1 MTQQRD
7 RDEIIDLA
15 SRYGWYADMRLW
27 DRMAELFT
35 PRVLLD
41 NSSMPGGSRV
51 TVDRADMIAGWARM
65 FVAFESTQH
74 MVTNHLVEVDGAVA
88 TCTAQ
93 FFAQH
98 IAARPMGDPALVIAG
113 HYRFGLIRTD
123 TGWRIESLAITK
135 TWTDGNF
142 AVMTGG
148 PAQEPAPVQDAPAV
162 ARKFLQSLDSGDV
175 DAAMSCLADDV
186 VQDMPYSPPGFPKQ
200 VRGCDALRIL
210 WTGLLKSVGS
220 IDFRIV
226 QVRPFTDPEWVFVEF
241 TADLVQPS
249 GKRYSNHYFSFFHVV
264 GGRVRIYR
272 EIYDPLV
279 FTTEVSDED
288 RAAMFSTPGAQ
299 R

>member
-1 MTQQRD
+1 VD
-7 RDEIIDLA
+7 RD
-15 SRYGWYADMRLW
+15 
-27 DRMAELFT
+27 
-35 PRVLLD
+35 
-41 NSSMPGGSRV
+41 
-51 TVDRADMIAGWARM
+51 DMIAGWAKM
-65 FVAFESTQH
+65 FVAFENTQH
-74 MVTNHLVEVDGAVA
+74 MVTNHLVEVDGDTA

-98 IAARPMGDPALVIAG
+98 IAARPMGDPTLVIAG
-113 HYRFGLIRTD
+113 HYRFGLIRSYS
-123 TGWRIESLAITK
+123 GWRIGSLAITK

-148 PAQEPAPVQDAPAV
+148 PVEQPEPAQDATAL
-162 ARKFLQSLDSGDV
+162 ARRFLQSLNAGDV

-200 VRGCDALRIL
+200 VHGVDALRTL

-226 QVRPFTDPEWVFVEF
+226 QIQPFVDPEWAFMEF

-249 GKRYSNHYFSFFHVV
+249 GKRYTNHYFSFFRVV
-264 GGRVRIYR
+264 GGRIQVYR
-272 EIYDPLV
+272 EVYDPLV

-288 RAAMFSTPGAQ
+288 RAAMFSTPGAD